1 MILFSLKLIFIFSQK
16 TDYVTSNHLKGIIN
30 ILEERENFMET
41 ILNALN
47 PSQREAVEHIDGA
60 MLILAGAGSG
70 KTKTLT
76 TRLAYLVGEV
86 GIDPANTLTLTFTNK
101 AASEMRERALKLM
114 PSRVSYPPLLCTF
127 HKFGLLFLKFH
138 IEKLGR
144 SNGFVII
151 DSDDKKRLIRAIAKE
166 KKIDLNLAFI
176 ASEISKYKNSIL
188 SPELVLEKAEL
199 PDYKKIASIYVDY
212 QKNIEENNLVDF
224 DDLLMLTYKILSEND
239 DLRKETS
246 NRYKYIMVDEYQDTN
261 ELQFQLLELLSS
273 EHNNLCV
280 VGDDDQSIY
289 GWRGANI
296 RNILEFS
303 NNFETCKTVK
313 LETNYRSTEPILK
326 AANTLIEHNSTRLGK
341 KLTSHKGAGDD
352 VKLLHSLDESMEAKA
367 IAHAIQKL
375 LDEGTDPDE
384 IAVLYRINALSRS
397 LEEGFSKAGLGFKL
411 IGGMRFYERAE
422 IKDLISY
429 LRVLSNPHD
438 DFSLVRI
445 INKPKRGIGKAS
457 IEKLQK
463 AAFDTKDSLY
473 GYVQKMTLGEV
484 DTIVSKKVSTS
495 LAQLVQDIAFLQ
507 EALQSELGN
516 FITLFEERIKLKDH
530 YAGMVDGMDRILNI
544 DEFYGYFRDAIIK
557 NPDLTL
563 DEFLNDISLQSDQD
577 QIEEN
582 AITIMSIHAAK
593 GLEFEHLFVIGLE
606 EEFFPL
612 LGEGCNMEE
621 ERRLGYVAIT
631 RAKSDLT
638 LCYVDSRFYKGRRKM
653 IDKSRFLGEAGLI
666 QDTSLKITKQADF
679 KKGDLVKHKIFGI
692 GRVQAANKSGKEYK
706 LLINFGGNKKEILS
720 SFVQSI

>member
-1 MILFSLKLIFIFSQK
+1 
-16 TDYVTSNHLKGIIN
+16 
-30 ILEERENFMET
+30 MEQ
-41 ILNALN
+41 ILNELN
-47 PSQREAVEHIDGA
+47 TSQREAVEHIDGA

-76 TRLAYLVGEV
+76 ARLAYLVGEV

-101 AASEMRERALKLM
+101 AASEMRDRALKLM
-114 PSRVSYPPLLCTF
+114 PNKVSYPPLLCTF

-144 SNGFVII
+144 RNTFVII
-151 DSDDKKRLIRAIAKE
+151 DSDDKKRLLRSIAKE
-166 KKIDLNLAFI
+166 LKIDLNISFI
-176 ASEISKYKNSIL
+176 ASEISKYKNSL
-188 SPELVLEKAEL
+188 LTPEVVLQKTEL
-199 PDYKKIASIYVDY
+199 PDYKKVAKIYALY
-212 QKNIEENNLVDF
+212 QANIEENNLVDF
-224 DDLLMLTYKILSEND
+224 DDLLMLTYKILDEHEE
-239 DLRKETS
+239 LRKETS

-261 ELQFQLLELLSS
+261 ELQFRLLEHLCS
-273 EHNNLCV
+273 EHGNLCV

-296 RNILEFS
+296 RNILEFAD
-303 NNFETCKTVK
+303 NFKNTKTVK
-313 LETNYRSTEPILK
+313 LETNYRSTNPILK

-341 KLTSHKGAGDD
+341 KLTSHKGEGEE

-367 IAHAIQKL
+367 IAHQIHKL
-375 LDEGTDPDE
+375 IDKGADPDE

-397 LEEGFSKAGLGFKL
+397 LEEGFTKEGLGFKL

-422 IKDLISY
+422 IKDIISY
-429 LRVLSNPHD
+429 FRVLANPHD
-438 DFSLVRI
+438 DFSLLRI

-463 AAFDTKDSLY
+463 AAFDAQLSLY
-473 GYVQKMTLGEV
+473 GYIEQSISGKLPTV
-484 DTIVSKKVSTS
+484 ISKKVATS
-495 LAQLVQDIAFLQ
+495 LSKLVGDIKVLQ
-507 EALQSELGN
+507 EEIQTTLGN
-516 FITLFEERIKLKDH
+516 FITLFEEHIKLKDH
-530 YAGMVDGMDRILNI
+530 YAGMVDGFDRILNI
-544 DEFYGYFRDAIIK
+544 DEFYGYFRDAVIK

-577 QIEEN
+577 QIEED

-666 QDTSLKITKQADF
+666 QDTSLKITKSSAF

>member
-1 MILFSLKLIFIFSQK
+1 MQK
-16 TDYVTSNHLKGIIN
+16 
-30 ILEERENFMET
+30 
-41 ILNALN
+41 ILNQLN
-47 PSQREAVEHIDGA
+47 PSQREAVEHIDGS

-76 TRLAYLVGEV
+76 ARLAYLVGEV

-114 PSRVSYPPLLCTF
+114 PTKVSYPPLLCTF

-144 SNGFVII
+144 NNNFVII
-151 DSDDKKRLIRAIAKE
+151 DSDDKKRLLRTIVKE
-166 KKIDLNLAFI
+166 LKIDLNLSFI
-176 ASEISKYKNSIL
+176 ASEISKYKNSLLMPDVVIQ
-188 SPELVLEKAEL
+188 KAEL
-199 PDYKKIASIYVDY
+199 PDYKKVAKIYEQY
-212 QKNIEENNLVDF
+212 QANIEENNLVDF
-224 DDLLMLTYKILSEND
+224 DDLLMLTYKILDED
-239 DLRKETS
+239 ATLREEIS

-261 ELQFQLLELLSS
+261 ELQFRLLEHLSS
-273 EHNNLCV
+273 AHGNLCV

-303 NNFETCKTVK
+303 NHFKGTKTVK

-326 AANTLIEHNSTRLGK
+326 AANALIEHNSTRLGK
-341 KLTSHKGAGDD
+341 KLVSQKGEGKE

-367 IAHAIQKL
+367 IAYEIHTLI
-375 LDEGTDPDE
+375 DSGVNPDE

-397 LEEGFSKAGLGFKL
+397 LEEGFSKEGLAFKL

-422 IKDLISY
+422 IKDIISY
-429 LRVLSNPHD
+429 FRVLANPHD
-438 DFSLVRI
+438 DFSLIRI

-457 IEKLQK
+457 IEKLQN
-463 AAFDTKDSLY
+463 AALEQQLSLY
-473 GYVQKMTLGEV
+473 GYITESLQGNLPSV
-484 DTIVSKKVSTS
+484 VSKRISATLTKLMESIHILQEEIQHS
-495 LAQLVQDIAFLQ
+495 LA
-507 EALQSELGN
+507 N
-516 FITLFEERIKLKDH
+516 FITHFEEHIALKDH
-530 YAGMVDGMDRILNI
+530 YAAMVDGVDRILNI
-544 DEFYGYFRDAIIK
+544 DEFYGYFRDAVIK

-563 DEFLNDISLQSDQD
+563 EEFLNDISLQSDQD

-612 LGEGCNMEE
+612 LGEGNNMEE

-666 QDTSLKITKQADF
+666 QDASLKITRQAAY

-720 SFVQSI
+720 SFVQPI

>member
-1 MILFSLKLIFIFSQK
+1 
-16 TDYVTSNHLKGIIN
+16 
-30 ILEERENFMET
+30 MET

-101 AASEMRERALKLM
+101 AAAEMHERALKLM
-114 PSRVSYPPLLCTF
+114 PSKVSYPPLLCTF

-188 SPELVLEKAEL
+188 SPEVVVEKAEL
-199 PDYKKIASIYVDY
+199 PDYKKIASIYVAY

-239 DLRKETS
+239 TLRKETS
-246 NRYKYIMVDEYQDTN
+246 MRYQYIMVDEYQDTN

-296 RNILEFS
+296 RNILEFAS
-303 NNFETCKTVK
+303 NFEKCKTVK

-375 LDEGTDPDE
+375 LDEGADPDE

-397 LEEGFSKAGLGFKL
+397 LEEGFTKAGLAFKL

-422 IKDLISY
+422 IKDIISY
-429 LRVLSNPHD
+429 FRVLSNPYD
-438 DFSLVRI
+438 DFSLIRI

-457 IEKLQK
+457 IDKLQA
-463 AAFDTKDSLY
+463 AAFEAKVSLFEY
-473 GYVQKMTLGEV
+473 IVKSLNGELPL
-484 DTIVSKKVSTS
+484 IISKKVATS
-495 LAQLVQDIAFLQ
+495 LGKLVEDVKLLQ
-507 EALQSELGN
+507 IEISETLGN
-516 FITLFEERIKLKDH
+516 FITLFDERIKLKDH

-544 DEFYGYFRDAIIK
+544 DEFYGYFRDAVIK

-577 QIEEN
+577 QIEED

-612 LGEGCNMEE
+612 LGEGSNMEE

-666 QDTSLKITKQADF
+666 QDTSLKITKQAAF

>member
-1 MILFSLKLIFIFSQK
+1 MES
-16 TDYVTSNHLKGIIN
+16 
-30 ILEERENFMET
+30 ILE
-41 ILNALN
+41 ALN
-47 PSQREAVEHIDGA
+47 PSQREAVEHIDGP

-76 TRLAYLVGEV
+76 SRLAYLVGV
-86 GIDPANTLTLTFTNK
+86 IGIDPANTLTLTFTNK
-101 AASEMRERALKLM
+101 AAAQMRERALKLM

-144 SNGFVII
+144 SNAFVII
-151 DSDDKKRLIRAIAKE
+151 DSDDKKRLIRSIAKE
-166 KKIDLNLAFI
+166 LKVDLNLAFI
-176 ASEISKYKNSIL
+176 ASEISKYKNSLL
-188 SPELVLEKAEL
+188 SPQDVLRTAEL
-199 PDYKKIASIYVDY
+199 PDYKKIANIYVEY
-212 QKNIEENNLVDF
+212 QADIEENNLVDF
-224 DDLLMLTYKILSEND
+224 DDLLMLTHKILSQD
-239 DLRKETS
+239 DALRKETS

-303 NNFETCKTVK
+303 DNFETCKTVK
-313 LETNYRSTEPILK
+313 LEVNYRSTEPILK
-326 AANTLIEHNSTRLGK
+326 AANALIEHNSTRLGK
-341 KLTSHKGAGDD
+341 TLTSHKGKGEK
-352 VKLLHSLDESMEAKA
+352 VKLLHSLDESMESRA
-367 IAHAIQKL
+367 IAREIQKL
-375 LDEGTDPDE
+375 LDAGTNPDE

-397 LEEGFSKAGLGFKL
+397 LEEGFSKEGLAFKL

-438 DFSLVRI
+438 DFSLIRI

-463 AAFDTKDSLY
+463 AAFDAGLSLF
-473 GYVQKMTLGEV
+473 GYIEKSNDGEV
-484 DTIVSKKVSTS
+484 ETVVSKKVSTS
-495 LAQLVQDIAFLQ
+495 LAKLLEDIKILQ
-507 EALQSELGN
+507 ETLCSELSN
-516 FITLFEERIKLKDH
+516 FISMFEERIKLKDH

-544 DEFYGYFRDAIIK
+544 DEFYGYFRDAVIK
-557 NPDLTL
+557 SPDLTL

-577 QIEEN
+577 QIEED

-593 GLEFEHLFVIGLE
+593 GLEFEHLYVIGLE

-653 IDKSRFLGEAGLI
+653 IDKSRFLGESGLI
-666 QDTSLKITKQADF
+666 QDTSLKITKQAAF

-692 GRVQAANKSGKEYK
+692 GRVQAANKSGQEYK

-720 SFVQSI
+720 SFVQNI

>member
-1 MILFSLKLIFIFSQK
+1 M
-16 TDYVTSNHLKGIIN
+16 D
-30 ILEERENFMET
+30 T
-41 ILNALN
+41 ILDTLN
-47 PSQREAVEHIDGA
+47 PTQREAVEHIDGP

-76 TRLAYLVGEV
+76 ARLAYLVGEV

-101 AASEMRERALKLM
+101 AAAQMRERALQLM
-114 PSRVSYPPLLCTF
+114 PSKVSYPPLLCTF

-144 SNGFVII
+144 SNAFVII
-151 DSDDKKRLIRAIAKE
+151 DSDDKKRLLRSIAKE
-166 KKIDLNLAFI
+166 LKIDLNISFI

-188 SPELVLEKAEL
+188 SPEVVLEKAEL
-199 PDYKKIASIYVDY
+199 PDYKKVAAIYSKY
-212 QKNIEENNLVDF
+212 QANIEENNLVDF
-224 DDLLMLTYKILSEND
+224 DDLLMLTYKILEENK

-246 NRYKYIMVDEYQDTN
+246 ERYKYIMVDEYQDTN
-261 ELQFQLLELLSS
+261 ELQFQLLKLLSS

-296 RNILEFS
+296 RNILEFAD
-303 NNFETCKTVK
+303 NFDVCKTVK
-313 LETNYRSTEPILK
+313 LETNYRSTQPILE
-326 AANTLIEHNSTRLGK
+326 AANTLIEHNRTRLGK
-341 KLTSHKGAGDD
+341 KLISHKGKGEK

-367 IAHAIQKL
+367 IAKEVQKL
-375 LDEGTDPDE
+375 LDNGADPDE

-397 LEEGFSKAGLGFKL
+397 LEEGFSKEGVGFKL

-422 IKDLISY
+422 IKDIISY
-429 LRVLSNPHD
+429 LRVLANPND

-457 IEKLQK
+457 IDKLRK
-463 AAFDTKDSLY
+463 AAFDAKISMYEYIERSL
-473 GYVQKMTLGEV
+473 KGELEV
-484 DTIVSKKVSTS
+484 VISKKIALS
-495 LAQLVQDIAFLQ
+495 LTKLLEDVALLQDEIKH
-507 EALQSELGN
+507 SICN
-516 FITLFEERIKLKDH
+516 FITLFEESIKLKDH
-530 YAGMVDGMDRILNI
+530 YAGMVDGYDRILNI
-544 DEFYGYFRDAIIK
+544 DEFYGYFRDAVMK
-557 NPDLTL
+557 NPDLSL

-577 QIEEN
+577 QLEEN
-582 AITIMSIHAAK
+582 TITIMSIHASK

-666 QDTSLKITKQADF
+666 QDTSLKISK
-679 KKGDLVKHKIFGI
+679 
-692 GRVQAANKSGKEYK
+692 
-706 LLINFGGNKKEILS
+706 
-720 SFVQSI
+720 

>member
-1 MILFSLKLIFIFSQK
+1 
-16 TDYVTSNHLKGIIN
+16 
-30 ILEERENFMET
+30 MET

-101 AASEMRERALKLM
+101 AAAEMRERALKLM
-114 PSRVSYPPLLCTF
+114 PEKVSYPPLLCTF

-144 SNGFVII
+144 SNAFVII
-151 DSDDKKRLIRAIAKE
+151 DSDDKKRLLRSIAKE
-166 KKIDLNLAFI
+166 LKVDLNISFI
-176 ASEISKYKNSIL
+176 ASEISKYKNSLL

-199 PDYKKIASIYVDY
+199 PDYKQIANIYVKY
-212 QKNIEENNLVDF
+212 QAEIEENNLVDF

-239 DLRKETS
+239 ALRKETS
-246 NRYKYIMVDEYQDTN
+246 QRYQYIMVDEYQDTN
-261 ELQFQLLELLSS
+261 ELQFQLLELLTS

-296 RNILEFS
+296 RNILEFA

-341 KLTSHKGAGDD
+341 KLVSHKGEGQE

-367 IAHAIQKL
+367 IAHEVQKL
-375 LDEGTDPDE
+375 LDEGADPNE

-397 LEEGFSKAGLGFKL
+397 LEEGFTKAGLGFKL

-438 DFSLVRI
+438 DFSLIRI

-463 AAFDTKDSLY
+463 AAFDA
-473 GYVQKMTLGEV
+473 KMSFFEYIKKSVHGELPAV
-484 DTIVSKKVSTS
+484 VSKKITTA
-495 LAQLVQDIAFLQ
+495 LETLVEDIILLQ
-507 EALQSELGN
+507 EALENELGN
-516 FITLFEERIKLKDH
+516 FITLFEERIKLRDH
-530 YAGMVDGMDRILNI
+530 YAGMVDGFDRILNI
-544 DEFYGYFRDAIIK
+544 DEFYGYFRDAVIK

-577 QIEEN
+577 QVEEDT
-582 AITIMSIHAAK
+582 ITIMSIHAAK

-612 LGEGCNMEE
+612 LGEGSNMEE

-666 QDTSLKITKQADF
+666 QDTSLKITKSSTF
-679 KKGDLVKHKIFGI
+679 KKGDLVKHK
-692 GRVQAANKSGKEYK
+692 E
-706 LLINFGGNKKEILS
+706 
-720 SFVQSI
+720 

>member
-1 MILFSLKLIFIFSQK
+1 MEEILKS
-16 TDYVTSNHLKGIIN
+16 
-30 ILEERENFMET
+30 
-41 ILNALN
+41 LN

-101 AASEMRERALKLM
+101 AAAEMRERALKLM
-114 PSRVSYPPLLCTF
+114 PTKVSYPPLLCTF

-144 SNGFVII
+144 NNSFVII
-151 DSDDKKRLIRAIAKE
+151 DSDDKKRLLRNIAKNL
-166 KKIDLNLAFI
+166 KIDLNLSFI
-176 ASEISKYKNSIL
+176 ASEISKYKNSL
-188 SPELVLEKAEL
+188 LTPEVVIQKAEL
-199 PDYKKIASIYVDY
+199 PDYKKVARIYEKYQENIA
-212 QKNIEENNLVDF
+212 ENNLVDF
-224 DDLLMLTYKILSEND
+224 DDLLMLTYQILESDQE
-239 DLRKETS
+239 LRRKTS
-246 NRYKYIMVDEYQDTN
+246 NRYRYIMVDEYQDTN
-261 ELQFQLLELLSS
+261 ELQFRLLELLAS
-273 EHNNLCV
+273 EHENLCV

-296 RNILEFS
+296 RNILEFAD
-303 NNFETCKTVK
+303 NFKVCKTVK

-341 KLTSHKGAGDD
+341 RLISHKGEGPD

-367 IAHAIQKL
+367 IAHQIKEL
-375 LDEGTDPDE
+375 LEKGCNPDE

-397 LEEGFSKAGLGFKL
+397 LEEGFSKEGLNFKL

-422 IKDLISY
+422 VKDIISY
-429 LRVLSNPHD
+429 FRVLANPHD
-438 DFSLVRI
+438 DFSLLRI

-463 AAFDTKDSLY
+463 AAFDTHLSLY
-473 GYVQKMTLGEV
+473 EYIKQSAEGTQPVV
-484 DTIVSKKVSTS
+484 ISKKVATA
-495 LAQLVQDIAFLQ
+495 LKQLVEDINMLQ
-507 EALQSELGN
+507 EEIKNNFGN
-516 FITLFEERIKLKDH
+516 FINLFEERIKLKDH
-530 YAGMVDGMDRILNI
+530 YTGMVDGFDRIMNI
-544 DEFYGYFRDAIIK
+544 DEFYGYFRDAIVK

-582 AITIMSIHAAK
+582 VISIMSIHAAK
-593 GLEFEHLFVIGLE
+593 GLEFEHLFVVGME

-666 QDTSLKITKQADF
+666 QDASLKITKQAAF

-720 SFVQSI
+720 SFVQAI

>member
-1 MILFSLKLIFIFSQK
+1 
-16 TDYVTSNHLKGIIN
+16 
-30 ILEERENFMET
+30 MET

-114 PSRVSYPPLLCTF
+114 PEKVSYPPLLCTF

-144 SNGFVII
+144 SNAFVII
-151 DSDDKKRLIRAIAKE
+151 DSDDKKRLLRSIAKE
-166 KKIDLNLAFI
+166 LKVDLNISFI
-176 ASEISKYKNSIL
+176 ASEISKYKNSLL
-188 SPELVLEKAEL
+188 SPEVVLEKAEL
-199 PDYKKIASIYVDY
+199 PDYKQIANIYVKY
-212 QKNIEENNLVDF
+212 QANIEENNLVDF

-239 DLRKETS
+239 ALRKETS
-246 NRYKYIMVDEYQDTN
+246 QRYQYIMVDEYQDTN

-296 RNILEFS
+296 RNILEFA

-341 KLTSHKGAGDD
+341 KLTSHKGTGQE

-367 IAHAIQKL
+367 IAHEIQKL

-397 LEEGFSKAGLGFKL
+397 LEEGFTKAGVGFKL

-438 DFSLVRI
+438 DFSLIRI

-463 AAFDTKDSLY
+463 AAFDAHISLY
-473 GYVQKMTLGEV
+473 QYIEKSGRGELPTV
-484 DTIVSKKVSTS
+484 ISKKVATA
-495 LAQLVQDIAFLQ
+495 LEKLVEDITLLQ
-507 EALQSELGN
+507 EALENELGN

-530 YAGMVDGMDRILNI
+530 YAGMIDGFDRILNI
-544 DEFYGYFRDAIIK
+544 DEFYGYFRDAVIK

-577 QIEEN
+577 QVDEDT
-582 AITIMSIHAAK
+582 ITIMSIHAAK

-612 LGEGCNMEE
+612 LGEGSNMEE

-666 QDTSLKITKQADF
+666 QDTSLKITKSYAF

>member
-1 MILFSLKLIFIFSQK
+1 M
-16 TDYVTSNHLKGIIN
+16 DN
-30 ILEERENFMET
+30 ILNS
-41 ILNALN
+41 LN
-47 PSQREAVEHIDGA
+47 PAQREAVEHIDGA

-76 TRLAYLVGEV
+76 TRLAYLIGEV

-101 AASEMRERALKLM
+101 AAAEMRERALKLI
-114 PSRVSYPPLLCTF
+114 PNKTSYPPLLCTF

-144 SNGFVII
+144 SNNFVII
-151 DSDDKKRLIRAIAKE
+151 DSDDKKRLLRTIAKE
-166 KKIDLNLAFI
+166 LKIDLNLSFI
-176 ASEISKYKNSIL
+176 ASEISKYKNSL
-188 SPELVLEKAEL
+188 LTPEVVIEKAEL
-199 PDYKKIASIYVDY
+199 PDYKKVASIYEKY
-212 QKNIEENNLVDF
+212 QQNIVENNLVDF
-224 DDLLMLTYKILSEND
+224 DDLLMLTYQILEGHD

-261 ELQFQLLELLSS
+261 ELQFRLLELLAS

-303 NNFETCKTVK
+303 NNFDTCKVVK

-326 AANTLIEHNSTRLGK
+326 AANALIEHNSTRLGK
-341 KLTSHKGAGDD
+341 TLVSHKGDGEE

-367 IAHAIQKL
+367 IAHQIKDL
-375 LDEGTDPDE
+375 LDKGTDPDE

-397 LEEGFSKAGLGFKL
+397 LEEGFTKEGLNFKL

-422 IKDLISY
+422 IKDIISY
-429 LRVLSNPHD
+429 FRVLANPHD
-438 DFSLVRI
+438 DFSLLRI

-457 IEKLQK
+457 LEKIQK
-463 AAFDTKDSLY
+463 AAFDVHLSLY
-473 GYVQKMTLGEV
+473 EYIEQSVEGKLPSV
-484 DTIVSKKVSTS
+484 VSKKVATA
-495 LAQLVQDIAFLQ
+495 LAQLIEDIRILQTEAQSDLENFL
-507 EALQSELGN
+507 N
-516 FITLFEERIKLKDH
+516 LFEERIKLKDH
-530 YAGMVDGMDRILNI
+530 YAGMVDGFERILNI
-544 DEFYGYFRDAIIK
+544 DEFYGYFRDAVNK

-577 QIEEN
+577 QIEED

-653 IDKSRFLGEAGLI
+653 IEKSRFLGEAGLI
-666 QDTSLKITKQADF
+666 QDASLKITKTSAF

-720 SFVQSI
+720 SFVQPI

>member
-1 MILFSLKLIFIFSQK
+1 MEQ
-16 TDYVTSNHLKGIIN
+16 
-30 ILEERENFMET
+30 ILEE
-41 ILNALN
+41 LNL
-47 PSQREAVEHIDGA
+47 SQREAVEHIDGA

-76 TRLAYLVGEV
+76 TRLAYLIGEV

-101 AASEMRERALKLM
+101 AASEMRERALKLL
-114 PSRVSYPPLLCTF
+114 SNKVAYPPLLCTF

-144 SNGFVII
+144 SNTFVII
-151 DSDDKKRLIRAIAKE
+151 DSDDKKRLLRSISKE
-166 KKIDLNLAFI
+166 LKIDLNISFI
-176 ASEISKYKNSIL
+176 ASEISKYKNSL
-188 SPELVLEKAEL
+188 LTPEVVIQKAEL
-199 PDYKKIASIYVDY
+199 PDYKKVAKVYAMY
-212 QKNIEENNLVDF
+212 QANIEENNLVDF
-224 DDLLMLTYKILSEND
+224 DDLLMLTYKILDEND
-239 DLRKETS
+239 ALRKETS

-261 ELQFQLLELLSS
+261 ELQFRLLEHLCS
-273 EHNNLCV
+273 EHENLCV

-296 RNILEFS
+296 RNILEFAD
-303 NNFETCKTVK
+303 NFKETKVVK
-313 LETNYRSTEPILK
+313 LETNYRSTDPILK

-341 KLTSHKGAGDD
+341 KLTSHKGSGED

-367 IAHAIQKL
+367 IAHQIHKL
-375 LDEGTDPDE
+375 IDEGVDPDE

-397 LEEGFSKAGLGFKL
+397 LEEGFSKEGLAFKL

-422 IKDLISY
+422 IKDIISY
-429 LRVLSNPHD
+429 FRVLANPND
-438 DFSLVRI
+438 DFSLIRI

-457 IEKLQK
+457 IEKLQH
-463 AAFDTKDSLY
+463 AAFDAHLSLY
-473 GYVQKMTLGEV
+473 SYIEQSISGKLPVV
-484 DTIVSKKVSTS
+484 ISKKVATA
-495 LAQLVQDIAFLQ
+495 LTKLIEDIKVLQ
-507 EALQSELGN
+507 EEIKNSLGN

-530 YAGMVDGMDRILNI
+530 YAGMVDGFDRILNI
-544 DEFYGYFRDAIIK
+544 DEFYGYFRDAVIK
-557 NPDLTL
+557 NPDLSL

-666 QDTSLKITKQADF
+666 QDTSLKITKQAAF

>member
-1 MILFSLKLIFIFSQK
+1 MEEILKS
-16 TDYVTSNHLKGIIN
+16 
-30 ILEERENFMET
+30 
-41 ILNALN
+41 LN

-101 AASEMRERALKLM
+101 AAAEMRERALKLM
-114 PSRVSYPPLLCTF
+114 PTKVSYPPLLCTF

-144 SNGFVII
+144 NNSFVII
-151 DSDDKKRLIRAIAKE
+151 DSDDKKRLLRNIAKNL
-166 KKIDLNLAFI
+166 KIDLNLSFI
-176 ASEISKYKNSIL
+176 ASEISKYKNSL
-188 SPELVLEKAEL
+188 LTPEVVIQKAEL
-199 PDYKKIASIYVDY
+199 PDYKKVARIYEKYQENIA
-212 QKNIEENNLVDF
+212 ENNLVDF
-224 DDLLMLTYKILSEND
+224 DDLLMLTYQILESDQE
-239 DLRKETS
+239 LRRKTS
-246 NRYKYIMVDEYQDTN
+246 NRYRYIMVDEYQDTN
-261 ELQFQLLELLSS
+261 ELQFRLLELLAS
-273 EHNNLCV
+273 EHENLCV

-296 RNILEFS
+296 RNILEFAD
-303 NNFETCKTVK
+303 NFKVCKTVK

-341 KLTSHKGAGDD
+341 RLISHKGEGPD
-352 VKLLHSLDESMEAKA
+352 VKLLHSLDESLEAKA
-367 IAHAIQKL
+367 IAHQIKEL
-375 LDEGTDPDE
+375 LEKGCNPDE

-397 LEEGFSKAGLGFKL
+397 LEEGFSKEGLNFKL

-422 IKDLISY
+422 VKDIISY
-429 LRVLSNPHD
+429 FRVLANPHD
-438 DFSLVRI
+438 DFSLLRI

-463 AAFDTKDSLY
+463 AAFDTHLSLY
-473 GYVQKMTLGEV
+473 EYIKQSAKGTQPVV
-484 DTIVSKKVSTS
+484 ISKKVATA
-495 LAQLVQDIAFLQ
+495 LKQLVEDINMLQ
-507 EALQSELGN
+507 EEIKNNFGN
-516 FITLFEERIKLKDH
+516 FINLFEERIKLKDH
-530 YAGMVDGMDRILNI
+530 YAGMVDGFDRIMNI
-544 DEFYGYFRDAIIK
+544 DEFYGYFRDAIVK

-582 AITIMSIHAAK
+582 VISIMSIHAAK
-593 GLEFEHLFVIGLE
+593 GLEFEHLFVVGME

-666 QDTSLKITKQADF
+666 QDASLKITKQAAF

-720 SFVQSI
+720 SFVQAI

>member
-1 MILFSLKLIFIFSQK
+1 MEEILKS
-16 TDYVTSNHLKGIIN
+16 
-30 ILEERENFMET
+30 
-41 ILNALN
+41 LN

-60 MLILAGAGSG
+60 LLILAGAGSG

-76 TRLAYLVGEV
+76 TRLAYLIGEV
-86 GIDPANTLTLTFTNK
+86 GIDPVNTLTLTFTNK

-114 PSRVSYPPLLCTF
+114 PAKTSYPPLLCTF

-144 SNGFVII
+144 DNHFVII
-151 DSDDKKRLIRAIAKE
+151 DSDDKKRLLRTIAKE
-166 KKIDLNLAFI
+166 LKIDLNLSFI
-176 ASEISKYKNSIL
+176 SSEISKYKNSL
-188 SPELVLEKAEL
+188 LTPEVVIQKAEL
-199 PDYKKIASIYVDY
+199 PDYKKVAKIYEQY
-212 QKNIEENNLVDF
+212 QNNIVENNLVDF
-224 DDLLMLTYKILSEND
+224 DDLLMLTYQILESD
-239 DLRKETS
+239 DTLRKETS
-246 NRYKYIMVDEYQDTN
+246 NRYRYIMVDEYQDTN
-261 ELQFQLLELLSS
+261 ELQYRLLKLMAS
-273 EHNNLCV
+273 EHGNLCV

-303 NNFETCKTVK
+303 NNFKDCKTIK
-313 LETNYRSTEPILK
+313 LETNYRSTKPILH

-341 KLTSHKGAGDD
+341 RLTSYKGDGPEI
-352 VKLLHSLDESMEAKA
+352 KLLHSLDESMEAKA
-367 IAHAIQKL
+367 ISHQIHEL
-375 LDEGTDPDE
+375 LEKGTDPDE

-397 LEEGFSKAGLGFKL
+397 LEEGFTKEGLNFKL

-422 IKDLISY
+422 IKDIISY
-429 LRVLSNPHD
+429 FRVLSNPHD
-438 DFSLVRI
+438 DFSLLRI

-457 IEKLQK
+457 IEKLQN
-463 AAFDTKDSLY
+463 AAYDTHLSLY
-473 GYVQKMTLGEV
+473 EYIEQSVEGKLPVVIG
-484 DTIVSKKVSTS
+484 KKIAIA
-495 LAQLVQDIAFLQ
+495 LQQLVEDIRLLQ
-507 EALQSELGN
+507 NETSSNLGN

-530 YAGMVDGMDRILNI
+530 YAGMVDGFERIMNI
-544 DEFYGYFRDAIIK
+544 DEFYGYFRDAVQK
-557 NPDLTL
+557 NPELTL

-666 QDTSLKITKQADF
+666 QDTSLKITKQAAF

-720 SFVQSI
+720 SFVQPI

>member
-1 MILFSLKLIFIFSQK
+1 
-16 TDYVTSNHLKGIIN
+16 
-30 ILEERENFMET
+30 MET

-76 TRLAYLVGEV
+76 ARLAYLVGVV

-101 AASEMRERALKLM
+101 AAAEMRERALKLM

-151 DSDDKKRLIRAIAKE
+151 DSDDKKRLIRSIAKE
-166 KKIDLNLAFI
+166 QKIDLNISFI

-199 PDYKKIASIYVDY
+199 PNYKKIANIYVAY

-224 DDLLMLTYKILSEND
+224 DDLLMLTYKILAEND

-246 NRYKYIMVDEYQDTN
+246 HKYQYIMVDEYQDTN

-303 NNFETCKTVK
+303 ENFEKCKTVK

-326 AANTLIEHNSTRLGK
+326 AANMLIEHNSTRLGK
-341 KLTSHKGAGDD
+341 KLTSHKGVGQD
-352 VKLLHSLDESMEAKA
+352 VKLLHSLDESMESKA
-367 IAHAIQKL
+367 IAHEIQKL

-397 LEEGFSKAGLGFKL
+397 LEEGFSKAGLAFKL

-438 DFSLVRI
+438 DFSLLRI

-457 IEKLQK
+457 IEKLAK
-463 AAFDTKDSLY
+463 AAYEHKTSLY
-473 GYVQKMTLGEV
+473 GFIEKMTTGEAE
-484 DTIVSKKVSTS
+484 TIVSKKVSTA
-495 LAQLVQDIAFLQ
+495 LDKLVKDIQLLQ
-507 EALQSELGN
+507 ESIENELGN
-516 FITLFEERIKLKDH
+516 FITLFEEHIKLKDH
-530 YAGMVDGMDRILNI
+530 YVGMVDGMERILNI
-544 DEFYGYFRDAIIK
+544 DEFYGYFRDAVIK

-666 QDTSLKITKQADF
+666 QDTSLKITKQAAF